1 MTPTRT
7 AQREALADL
16 QGYLNELRIKR
27 DRLAAEG
34 EHTQALNVNDSIRRV
49 KEIEGDAS

>member
-1 MTPTRT
+1 MTSFHPMKDACRDIQ
-7 AQREALADL
+7 AYLA
-16 QGYLNELRIKR
+16 ELRRKR

-49 KEIEGDAS
+49 KEIEGDA

>member
-7 AQREALADL
+7 AQREALSDVQA
-16 QGYLNELRIKR
+16 YLAELRRKR

-49 KEIEGDAS
+49 KEIEGQS